1 MERNF
6 DFEKLRG
13 GQNYHTWQFA
23 MMNYLSLKGLGDC
36 IEHKPNTPAVPAST
50 GVAARPEII
59 HPEDV
64 AKETDTG
71 KLSQAKAYL
80 VLGVDASIYVHIQ
93 KCDTALGVWNC
104 VKKLYEDR
112 GLSRKIV
119 LLGNL
124 LSNKLCECDGM
135 QDYVDKIASA
145 ANKLQGIGFA
155 VNDEWLGA
163 ILLAGLTDEFK
174 PFIMG
179 LETNSVAISGDLI
192 ITKLLDS
199 YSGNGEGNSAFI
211 GKKPFKKW
219 KRQRKCYNCSST
231 KHLANA
237 CDQPKKEKK
246 KENNAK
252 AAFMMGFLGTNNKK
266 EWYIDS
272 GATRHMT
279 PYDDL
284 IDNKKSESDKITAA
298 NGAKIDVTGIG
309 KGKMTFGDGYVSV
322 KNVMHVPDLAVN
334 LLSVSQIVKGG
345 NSVLFNSDGCTVY
358 NDKSEKVLSCKTTGG
373 VYRINSDDNENKCFM
388 AKNKVSALT
397 WHRRLGHANYQVM
410 KKMRAGAVHGVSF
423 EDDDSDISQCEI
435 CAKGK
440 QAKLPFKDSKT
451 ESNDILELIHSDL
464 MGPQNTRS
472 LGHALYL
479 LTFIDDYSRKVFVYF
494 LKKKDETFSKFVEFK
509 AFIEKQTGK
518 EIKTLRTD
526 NGGEYM
532 SNAFD
537 SFLKKSGIKHE
548 TTVAYTPEQNGV
560 AERMNRTLTEKAKC
574 FLFDA
579 ELPTTFWAEAI
590 NMAAYVVNRM
600 PCRKLM
606 QREKQTPN
614 EYFSNEKCDL
624 SDLKLFGSKVM
635 VLKPKQQRSKFDEN
649 STKMVFVGY
658 DDCVK
663 GYRCVNVKTR
673 KMNVSRNVK
682 FFEYELKKTLNV
694 CCSDESCENNDK
706 SDECNGDQNETDA
719 SEMSESSSGQYESL
733 ESSIENN
740 DDTLTEGES
749 TQNQSAL
756 NETNANDTSNDQSDL
771 DETNTNDTLS
781 DPDFQTRAN
790 TNNGSRS
797 SSRNRK
803 PFTPYQYMGHFAF
816 FVEPA
821 KDFEPNSVNE
831 ALNGENSKKW
841 SVAMN
846 EEIEAHKAN
855 GTWML
860 VDLPSGRKPI
870 TAKWVFK
877 VKSIGTKDERFKARL
892 VARGYAQV
900 PGIDYYETFSPVVR
914 HTSLRIL
921 FAIAVKNDFKIFQ
934 MDAIT
939 AFLQS
944 ELEET
949 IYMNQPEGYADS
961 TKRVCLLK
969 KSIYGLKQA
978 GRQWN
983 IKLNDVLKEFGLK
996 RSDFDPC
1003 VYINASLTIIIAV
1016 YVDDFLIFYK
1026 KENEVMK
1033 LKTFLNTK
1041 LMMKEIGMASECIGI
1056 EITKSNGR
1064 ITLGQQKYI
1073 QQVLKRFNMSNCN
1086 AAKSPGDPNEKLTE
1100 KTINA
1105 GNDLTG
1111 KVPFQELIGSLL
1123 YVAQITR
1130 PDISFC
1136 VNNVSRFNAKHSIEH
1151 WEAALRILKYL
1162 KGTADYVLV
1171 YKTETN
1177 NNMHAYSD
1185 ADYASETDKRRSC
1198 SGFVV
1203 KFAGGAINWHSKRQE
1218 IVAVSSTEAEY
1229 IALSTTAKEMLYLNQ
1244 FMFEL
1249 TNVNM
1254 QPSKIYVDNT
1264 SSINL
1269 AKNAAYHDRT
1279 KHIDV
1284 RYHHLRD
1291 NIEKKKIEVEFVPTN
1306 ENIADALT
1314 KSLNGPKTKQF
1325 ANNMGLE

>member
-1 MERNF
+1 MGSEFN
-6 DFEKLRG
+6 FEKLKG
-13 GQNYHTWQFA
+13 GHNYHTWQYAVKNFLA
-23 MMNYLSLKGLGDC
+23 LKELGDC
-36 IEHKPNTPAVPAST
+36 IVQKPNVPAVAAL
-50 GVAARPEII
+50 GNVAAKAAVIYPEGT
-59 HPEDV
+59 
-64 AKETDTG
+64 AKETDAA
-71 KLSQAKAYL
+71 KLQKAKAYL
-80 VLGVDASIYVHIQ
+80 VLAMDTSIYVHTQ
-93 KCDTALGVWNC
+93 KCETALDVWNC
-104 VKKLYEDR
+104 VQKLYEDK
-112 GLSRKIV
+112 GLYRKIA
-119 LLGNL
+119 LLGSL
-124 LSNKLCECDGM
+124 LSNKLSECDGM
-135 QDYVDKIASA
+135 QNYVEKIASA

-163 ILLAGLTDEFK
+163 ILLSGLTDEFK

-179 LETNSVAISGDLI
+179 LEANGVGISGDLI
-192 ITKLLDS
+192 ISKLLDS
-199 YSGNGEGNSAFI
+199 YSGNSDNNNAFF
-211 GKKPFKKW
+211 GKKSTKKW
-219 KRQRKCYNCSST
+219 KGKQRKCYNCSST

-237 CDQPKKEKK
+237 CDQPKKEKRAEK
-246 KENNAK
+246 SAK
-252 AAFMMGFLGTNNKK
+252 TAFMMGFLGTNNKK

-272 GATRHMT
+272 GATSHMT
-279 PYDDL
+279 PHADL
-284 IDNKKSESDKITAA
+284 VENKISESDKITAA
-298 NGAKIDVTGIG
+298 NGEKINVTGIG
-309 KGKMTFGDGYVSV
+309 NGKMTFGDGNVLV
-322 KNVMHVPDLAVN
+322 KSVMHVPDLAVN
-334 LLSVSQIVKGG
+334 LLSVSQIVKNG
-345 NSVLFNSDGCTVY
+345 NSVVFDSDGCSIY
-358 NDKSEKVLSCKTTGG
+358 NQKREKVLSVKTIGG
-373 VYRINSDDNENKCFM
+373 VYRVNADDEKCFL
-388 AKNKVSALT
+388 AKNQTSALT

-410 KKMRAGAVHGVSF
+410 KTMRAGAVDGVMF
-423 EDDDSDISQCEI
+423 NDDETEITQCEI

-440 QAKLPFKDSKT
+440 QTKLPFKTSET

-464 MGPQNTRS
+464 MGPQKTRS

-479 LTFIDDYSRKVFVYF
+479 LTFIDDFSRKVFVYF
-494 LKKKDETFSKFVEFK
+494 LRKKDETFSKFVEFK
-509 AFIEKQTGK
+509 ALIEKQTGK

-532 SNAFD
+532 SNVFD
-537 SFLKKSGIKHE
+537 LFLKKHGIKHE
-548 TTVAYTPEQNGV
+548 TTVAHTPQQNGV

-579 ELPTTFWAEAI
+579 DLPKTYWAEAI

-606 QREKQTPN
+606 KREKRAPE
-614 EYFSNEKCDL
+614 EYFSNKKCDL

-635 VLKPKQQRSKFDEN
+635 VLKAKATRSKFDEN
-649 STKMVFVGY
+649 STKMMFVGY

-663 GYRCVNVKTR
+663 GYRCVNVKTK
-673 KMNVSRNVK
+673 KMTVARNVK
-682 FFEYELKKTLNV
+682 FFEYESKKKSNV
-694 CCSDESCENNDK
+694 HYCDEPYEHSDKDSDENENTENEEVSEINNSTVSESSGENNDINDANVSVASDANVSVG
-706 SDECNGDQNETDA
+706 SDENDDEMTIINDSATSETEA
-719 SEMSESSSGQYESL
+719 
-733 ESSIENN
+733 
-740 DDTLTEGES
+740 DDTL
-749 TQNQSAL
+749 
-756 NETNANDTSNDQSDL
+756 NDPN
-771 DETNTNDTLS
+771 
-781 DPDFQTRAN
+781 FQTRAN
-790 TNNGSRS
+790 TKNGSRS

-803 PFTPYQYMGHFAF
+803 PFQPYQHMGHFAF
-816 FVEPA
+816 FVEPSN
-821 KDFEPNSVNE
+821 DLEPKNVNE
-831 ALNGENSKKW
+831 ALNGENKEKW
-841 SVAMN
+841 TIAMN
-846 EEIEAHKAN
+846 EEIEAHKTN
-855 GTWML
+855 GTWKL
-860 VDLPSGRKPI
+860 VDLPNGRKAI

-892 VARGYAQV
+892 VARGYAQI
-900 PGIDYYETFSPVVR
+900 PGVDYYETFSPVVR

-921 FAIAVKNDFKIFQ
+921 FAISVREGYNIHQ

-949 IYMNQPEGYADS
+949 IYMLQPEGYIDK
-961 TKRVCLLK
+961 TDRVCLLK

-983 IKLNDVLKEFGLK
+983 LKLNCVLKEFGLK

-1003 VYINASLTIIIAV
+1003 VYVNATLTILIAV

-1026 KENEVMK
+1026 CEGELKE

-1041 LMMKEIGMASECIGI
+1041 LMMKEIGEASECIGI

-1064 ITLGQQKYI
+1064 IQLGQQKYI
-1073 QQVLKRFNMSNCN
+1073 QQVLKRFNMLNCN
-1086 AAKSPGDPNEKLTE
+1086 AAKSPGDPNQKLTE
-1100 KTINA
+1100 KTINSS
-1105 GNDLTG
+1105 NELTG

-1171 YKTETN
+1171 FKTEIKN
-1177 NNMHAYSD
+1177 NLHAYSD
-1185 ADYASETDKRRSC
+1185 ADYASEIDKRRSC
-1198 SGFVV
+1198 SGFIV

-1244 FMFEL
+1244 FIAEL

-1254 QPSKIYVDNT
+1254 QPTTIHVDNT

-1269 AKNAAYHDRT
+1269 AKNATYHDRT

-1291 NIEKKKIEVEFVPTN
+1291 NIEKKKIAIEFVSTN

-1325 ANNMGLE
+1325 ANGMGLE